1 MCSHPYIPVY
11 VCDLQISHFYY
22 SGLLIHYTSFHLR
35 KRSQTVKSNSM
46 DFQSNKKCQKLLM
59 GFCDIQSIKVVLC
72 LIACIEQKGKLTE
85 NYLHL
90 YDLALIY
97 AKCLLGKTTRNV
109 HIWS

>member
-1 MCSHPYIPVY
+1 
-11 VCDLQISHFYY
+11 
-22 SGLLIHYTSFHLR
+22 
-35 KRSQTVKSNSM
+35 
-46 DFQSNKKCQKLLM
+46 M
-59 GFCDIQSIKVVLC
+59 GFCDIQSIKVVLY

-109 HIWS
+109 HLRA